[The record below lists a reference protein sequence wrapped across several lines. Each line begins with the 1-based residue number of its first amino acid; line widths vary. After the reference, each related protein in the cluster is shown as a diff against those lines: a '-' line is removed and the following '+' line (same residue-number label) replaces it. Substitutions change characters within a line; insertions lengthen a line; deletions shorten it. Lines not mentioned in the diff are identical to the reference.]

1 MSTLK
6 FLENYCG
13 IYGYQNTN
21 TGKIH
26 YIGQTIRP
34 FIIRDKQHRIQK
46 TNTLC
51 DRKLQKHPEEYQMI
65 PILPFTI
72 GNTTNEELNQLEEEC
87 IKMYNTFHDNDSNCW
102 NLETGGKVCTVSDKT
117 KQKLSERFSGENNPM
132 WGKKHS
138 EKTKQKISENHA
150 DFSGENHPMWGK
162 KHPEKTK
169 QKMSEKKI
177 GKNNP
182 MYGRTGENHPLYSKK
197 LSEEHK
203 LKMSKAHN
211 TSGYFRVCKKK
222 DKNYKQGFTWVYQY
236 TDENSKKK
244 ILLV

>member
-26 YIGQTIRP
+26 YIGQTIQP
-34 FIIRDKQHRIQK
+34 FIIRDRQHRIQK

-72 GNTTNEELNQLEEEC
+72 GNTTNEELNHLEEEC

-102 NLETGGKVCTVSDKT
+102 NLETGGKVCTVSD
-117 KQKLSERFSGENNPM
+117 L
-132 WGKKHS
+132 
-138 EKTKQKISENHA
+138 TKQKISENHA

-162 KHPEKTK
+162 KHSEKTK
-169 QKMSEKKI
+169 QKISKKKI
-177 GKNNP
+177 GENHP

-203 LKMSKAHN
+203 LKISKAHN
-211 TSGYFRVCKKK
+211 ASGYFRVCKKK
-222 DKNYKQGFTWVYQY
+222 DKNCKQGFRWAYQY
-236 TDENSKKK
+236 TDENNKKK
-244 ILLV
+244 AITCVDIKKLKEKVKKKGLLWKKL